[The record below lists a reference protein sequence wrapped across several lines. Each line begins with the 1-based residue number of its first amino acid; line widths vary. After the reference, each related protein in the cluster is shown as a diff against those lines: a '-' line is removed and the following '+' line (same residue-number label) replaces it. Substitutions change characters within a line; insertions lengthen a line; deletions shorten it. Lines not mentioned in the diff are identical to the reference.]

1 MRKRVERRYSCY
13 TMYAAT
19 ETGISGEAM
28 FFKGSLPSVNSRAA
42 YYILRP
48 EAIETLY
55 YLNQSTDD
63 PIYR

>member
-1 MRKRVERRYSCY
+1 MMYSS
-13 TMYAAT
+13 T

-28 FFKGSLPSVNSRAA
+28 FFRGNTPSVNSQAS

-55 YLNQSTDD
+55 YLNQITGD